1 MSPPTFKLPLIPTP
15 PTTTIAPVDAV
26 VLAVPLAATKLAPLN
41 TAGDVLVLIIAPV
54 VVNVPLAASIVNGPT
69 VSPLCTTKLLFA
81 IVPYLPVGY

>member
-1 MSPPTFKLPLIPTP
+1 MLTFPLTPKP
-15 PTTTIAPVDAV
+15 PTTTNAPVDVV
-26 VLAVPLAATKLAPLN
+26 VLVVPLDATKLAPLN
-41 TAGDVLVLIIAPV
+41 TAGVVLVLTIGPV